1 MGQQKKSSPSP
12 SQSDETSKEKSQ
24 EGESILFVGAK
35 RALVGGLLAGG
46 VAIAGQLLVGQI
58 YGGTEARRLLESMI
72 PSSRYVGSG
81 VVTASATILALML
94 TMLSLSRHAASSLES
109 EFYKR
114 VEQIGLLSTIGLIA
128 SVLLLLLLS
137 IPLEESQQLPS
148 SWYTFVYYFFL
159 TLTAGVAGTL
169 VTIVL
174 MLYNA
179 LKTMITVLSP
189 DYFRNR
195 EEDPN
200 GNQ

>member
-1 MGQQKKSSPSP
+1 MEQQKKNSPSS
-12 SQSDETSKEKSQ
+12 SQMDEASKEQSQ
-24 EGESILFVGAK
+24 EGERILFVGAK
-35 RALVGGLLAGG
+35 RALIGGLLAGG
-46 VAIAGQLLVGQI
+46 TAIAGQLVVGQI
-58 YGGTEARRLLESMI
+58 YGGTEARRFLEAMI

-81 VVTASATILALML
+81 VITASATILALML
-94 TMLSLSRHAASSLES
+94 TMLSLSRHATSSLES
-109 EFYKR
+109 EFFKR
-114 VEQIGLLSTIGLIA
+114 VEQIGLLSTIGLIG

-137 IPLEESQQLPS
+137 MPIEESQQLPS
-148 SWYTFVYYFFL
+148 SWYTFVYYFFVA
-159 TLTAGVAGTL
+159 LTAGVAGTL

-179 LKTMITVLSP
+179 LKTIITVLSP

>member
-1 MGQQKKSSPSP
+1 MLLIDESSIFLRVSSFLCIILHPY
-12 SQSDETSKEKSQ
+12 SK
-24 EGESILFVGAK
+24 
-35 RALVGGLLAGG
+35 
-46 VAIAGQLLVGQI
+46 
-58 YGGTEARRLLESMI
+58 
-72 PSSRYVGSG
+72 RYVGSG
-81 VVTASATILALML
+81 VITASATILALML
-94 TMLSLSRHAASSLES
+94 TMLSLSRHATSSLES
-109 EFYKR
+109 EFFKR

-137 IPLEESQQLPS
+137 MPVEESQQLPS
-148 SWYTFVYYFFL
+148 SWYTFVYYFFV

-179 LKTMITVLSP
+179 LKTIITVLSP

>member
-12 SQSDETSKEKSQ
+12 SQIDKTSKEKSQ
-24 EGESILFVGAK
+24 EGERILFVGAK

-58 YGGTEARRLLESMI
+58 YGGTEARRFLEAMI

-94 TMLSLSRHAASSLES
+94 TMLSLSRHATSSLES
-109 EFYKR
+109 TFFRR

-128 SVLLLLLLS
+128 GVLLLLLLS
-137 IPLEESQQLPS
+137 IPIEESQQLPS
-148 SWYTFVYYFFL
+148 SWYSFVYYFFIA
-159 TLTAGVAGTL
+159 LTAGVAGTL

-195 EEDPN
+195 EEDPT
-200 GNQ
+200 G